1 MNRSER
7 RRQERKYGK
16 AVAMQRYRDEAF
28 ELGRIRG
35 QREDMEVVL
44 YMTAYTIQYK
54 LDLSDEKLKEV
65 MNYILDNI
73 DAFNTKHLNHADF
86 VEIKES
92 MNKIGIKF

>member
-1 MNRSER
+1 MNRAER

-16 AVAMQRYRDEAF
+16 VVAMQRYRDEAF

-35 QREDMEVVL
+35 QREDMEVIL

>member
-1 MNRSER
+1 MNRAER